1 MFNSGYIAAPKNL
14 TGFADY
20 NDLATSTTP
29 IALTA
34 NTWTDIPNDGAG
46 PYTNLN
52 FLPTGITTLLD
63 TSTGYLDL
71 TELELGDSVI
81 IRNDFTVT
89 PNGNRANLNF
99 RYELGAGLGVYT
111 LDYFVGRLDS
121 GAGLQYR
128 YNLYTHLIYL
138 GDDNT
143 RNNPI
148 KLQLNLSKNGSFV
161 NNGSAIQ
168 ILKR

>member
-1 MFNSGYIAAPKNL
+1 LS
-14 TGFADY
+14 
-20 NDLATSTTP
+20 
-29 IALTA
+29 A
-34 NTWTDIPNDGAG
+34 NTWTDIPNDGLGAF
-46 PYTNLN
+46 TNLTY
-52 FLPTGITTLLD
+52 LPDGITNLLD
-63 TSTGYLDL
+63 VSTGYLDL
-71 TELELGDSVI
+71 SELELGDSVL
-81 IRNDFTVT
+81 IRNDFVVT
-89 PNGNRANLNF
+89 PNQNRANLNF

-121 GAGLQYR
+121 GAGDEYR

-143 RNNPI
+143 RLNPI

-168 ILKR
+168 ILKRK

>member
-1 MFNSGYIAAPKNL
+1 M

-20 NDLATSTTP
+20 NDLATASSP
-29 IALTA
+29 VSLSA

-46 PYTNLN
+46 AFTNLN
-52 FLPTGITTLLD
+52 FLPTGVTSILD

-71 TELELGDSVI
+71 SQLSLGDSVI
-81 IRNDFTVT
+81 IRNDFTVI
-89 PNGNRANLNF
+89 PNGNRANLEF
-99 RYELGAGLGVYT
+99 RYQLGSGSGLYT

-121 GAGLQYR
+121 GAGNSYR

-143 RNNPI
+143 RLNPI
-148 KLQLNLSKNGSFV
+148 KLQLKLSKNGNFT

-168 ILKR
+168 ILRK

>member
-1 MFNSGYIAAPKNL
+1 MTQIIKNKGAV

-20 NDLATSTTP
+20 NDLATASSP
-29 IALTA
+29 VSLSA

-46 PYTNLN
+46 AFTNLN
-52 FLPTGITTLLD
+52 FLPTGVTSILD

-71 TELELGDSVI
+71 SQLSLGDSVI
-81 IRNDFTVT
+81 IRNDFTVI
-89 PNGNRANLNF
+89 PNGNRANLEF
-99 RYELGAGLGVYT
+99 RYQLGSGSGLYT

-121 GAGLQYR
+121 GAGNSYR

-143 RNNPI
+143 RLNPI
-148 KLQLNLSKNGSFV
+148 KLQLKLSKNGNFT

-168 ILKR
+168 ILRK

>member
-1 MFNSGYIAAPKNL
+1 MNVEQSIKGAI
-14 TGFADY
+14 TGFGDY
-20 NDLATSTTP
+20 NDAGTAISPVTLS
-29 IALTA
+29 A
-34 NTWTDIPNDGAG
+34 NTWTDMPNNGLGAF
-46 PYTNLN
+46 TNLN
-52 FLPTGITTLLD
+52 FLPDGVSTLLD
-63 TSTGYLDL
+63 VSTGYLDL
-71 TELELGDSVI
+71 AELELGDSVI
-81 IRNDFTVT
+81 IRNDFIVT
-89 PNGNRANLNF
+89 PNQNRANLNF
-99 RYELGAGLGVYT
+99 RYQLGNGVGLYT

-148 KLQLNLSKNGSFV
+148 KLQLNLSKNGSFI

-168 ILKR
+168 ILKK

>member
-1 MFNSGYIAAPKNL
+1 MTQIIKNKGAV

-20 NDLATSTTP
+20 NDLATASSP
-29 IALTA
+29 VSLSA

-46 PYTNLN
+46 AFTNLN
-52 FLPTGITTLLD
+52 FLPTGVTSVLD

-71 TELELGDSVI
+71 SQLSLGDSVI
-81 IRNDFTVT
+81 IRNDFTVI
-89 PNGNRANLNF
+89 PNGNRANLEF
-99 RYELGAGLGVYT
+99 RYKLGSGSGLYT

-121 GAGLQYR
+121 GAGNSYR

-143 RNNPI
+143 RLNPI
-148 KLQLNLSKNGSFV
+148 KLQLKLSKNGNFT

-168 ILKR
+168 ILRK

>member
-1 MFNSGYIAAPKNL
+1 MTQIIKNKGAV

-20 NDLATSTTP
+20 NDLATSASP
-29 IALTA
+29 VFLSS

-46 PYTNLN
+46 AFTNLN
-52 FLPTGITTLLD
+52 FLPTGVTSVLD

-71 TELELGDSVI
+71 SQLSLGDSVI
-81 IRNDFTVT
+81 IRNDFTVI
-89 PNGNRANLNF
+89 PNGNRANLEF
-99 RYELGAGLGVYT
+99 RYQLGIGSGLYT

-121 GAGLQYR
+121 GAGNSYR

-143 RNNPI
+143 RLNPI
-148 KLQLNLSKNGSFV
+148 KLQLKLSKNGNFT

-168 ILKR
+168 ILRK

>member
-1 MFNSGYIAAPKNL
+1 MFNQGYIAAEKTVTSPI
-14 TGFADY
+14 DY
-20 NDLATSTTP
+20 NDLATASSP
-29 IALTA
+29 VSISA

-46 PYTNLN
+46 AFTNLL
-52 FLPTGITTLLD
+52 FLPAGITTLLD

-71 TELELGDSVI
+71 SQLSLGDSVL
-81 IRNDFTVT
+81 IRNDFEVT

-99 RYELGAGLGVYT
+99 RYELGGGAGTYT

-121 GAGLQYR
+121 GAGRPYK

-143 RNNPI
+143 RSNPI

>member
-1 MFNSGYIAAPKNL
+1 MTQIIKNKGAV

-20 NDLATSTTP
+20 NDLATASSP
-29 IALTA
+29 VSLSA

-46 PYTNLN
+46 AFTNLN
-52 FLPTGITTLLD
+52 FLPTGVTSILD

-71 TELELGDSVI
+71 SQLSLGDSVI
-81 IRNDFTVT
+81 IRNDFTVI
-89 PNGNRANLNF
+89 PNGNRANLEF
-99 RYELGAGLGVYT
+99 RYQLGSGSGLYT

-121 GAGLQYR
+121 GAGNSYR

-143 RNNPI
+143 RLNPI
-148 KLQLNLSKNGSFV
+148 KLQLKLSKNGNLT

-168 ILKR
+168 ILRK

>member
-1 MFNSGYIAAPKNL
+1 V

-20 NDLATSTTP
+20 NDLATASSP
-29 IALTA
+29 VSLSA

-46 PYTNLN
+46 AFTNLN
-52 FLPTGITTLLD
+52 FLPTGVTSILD

-71 TELELGDSVI
+71 SQLSLGDSVI
-81 IRNDFTVT
+81 IRNDFTVI
-89 PNGNRANLNF
+89 PNGNRANLEF
-99 RYELGAGLGVYT
+99 RYQLGSGSGLYT

-121 GAGLQYR
+121 GAGNSYR

-143 RNNPI
+143 RLNPI
-148 KLQLNLSKNGSFV
+148 KLQLKLSKNGNFT

-168 ILKR
+168 ILRK

>member
-1 MFNSGYIAAPKNL
+1 MNVEQSIKGAI
-14 TGFADY
+14 TGFGDY
-20 NDLATSTTP
+20 SDAGTAISPVTLS
-29 IALTA
+29 A
-34 NTWTDIPNDGAG
+34 NTWTDMPNNGLG
-46 PYTNLN
+46 PFTNLN
-52 FLPTGITTLLD
+52 FLPDGVSTLLD
-63 TSTGYLDL
+63 VSTGYLDL
-71 TELELGDSVI
+71 AELALGDSVI

-89 PNGNRANLNF
+89 PNQNRANLNF
-99 RYELGAGLGVYT
+99 RYELGNGVGLYT

>member
-1 MFNSGYIAAPKNL
+1 MTQIIKNKGAA

-20 NDLATSTTP
+20 NDLATSASP
-29 IALTA
+29 VSLSA

-46 PYTNLN
+46 AFTNLN
-52 FLPTGITTLLD
+52 FLPTGVTSVLD

-71 TELELGDSVI
+71 SQLSLGDSVI
-81 IRNDFTVT
+81 IRNDFTVI
-89 PNGNRANLNF
+89 PNGNRANLEF
-99 RYELGAGLGVYT
+99 RYQLGSGSGLYT

-121 GAGLQYR
+121 GAGNSYR

-143 RNNPI
+143 RLNPI
-148 KLQLNLSKNGSFV
+148 KLQLKLSKNGNFT

-168 ILKR
+168 ILRK

>member
-1 MFNSGYIAAPKNL
+1 MYVKQAIKAAKTAPI
-14 TGFADY
+14 DY
-20 NDLATSTTP
+20 NDAGTSLSP
-29 IALTA
+29 VSLSA
-34 NTWTDIPNDGAG
+34 NTWTDIPNDGLGAF
-46 PYTNLN
+46 TNLTY
-52 FLPTGITTLLD
+52 LPDGITDLLD
-63 TSTGYLDL
+63 VTTGYLDL
-71 TELELGDSVI
+71 SQLELGDSVI
-81 IRNDFTVT
+81 IRNDFIVT

-99 RYELGAGLGVYT
+99 RYQLGAGAGLYT

-121 GAGLQYR
+121 GAGIQYR

-168 ILKR
+168 ILKRQ

>member
-1 MFNSGYIAAPKNL
+1 MDVKQAINAAKTAPI
-14 TGFADY
+14 DY
-20 NDLATSTTP
+20 NDSSTSLSP
-29 IALTA
+29 VSLSA
-34 NTWTDIPNDGAG
+34 NTWTDIPNDGLGAF
-46 PYTNLN
+46 TNLT
-52 FLPTGITTLLD
+52 FLPDGITTLLD
-63 TSTGYLDL
+63 VTTGYLDL
-71 TELELGDSVI
+71 SELELGDSVI
-81 IRNDFTVT
+81 IRNDFIVT
-89 PNGNRANLNF
+89 PNQNRANLNF

-121 GAGLQYR
+121 GAGLEYR

-168 ILKR
+168 ILKRK